1 MTEIFLILIFSF
13 LLAFYTFFILSIYR
27 GLRKLKKSDEKEL
40 IPEFVS
46 IVIPFRNERENLP
59 KNLKSLESQDYPS
72 SKFEV
77 IYVNDSSTDDS
88 AAILVSLIKNEN
100 IKVIS
105 VPETYSPNAHK
116 KRAIKFGI
124 ENAKGEIII
133 TSDADCNYNNDWLR
147 TLLKYMDDKTAF
159 ISGPV
164 EYEDSENIFGAIQ
177 KLEFAGLVIAGAGLI
192 GVNSPTIC
200 NAANIA
206 YRKKVFDEVDG
217 FYGQYGL
224 SSGDDELLMQ
234 KIWKRTNYKIK
245 FCPEKKAIV
254 KTVPNKTLSE
264 FYQQRKRWA
273 SKGLFY
279 RNKLLVLKLILI
291 YLFYLGLAL
300 QLILGI
306 IMSPVYFITLT
317 ISLIF
322 KIIIEYL
329 AIKKGIDLL
338 FDRKILN
345 LFLPAQILH
354 IPYIILAGFSG
365 MFGNFTWK
373 ERMVPR

>member
-1 MTEIFLILIFSF
+1 MTEIVLIFVFSF
-13 LLAFYTFFILSIYR
+13 LLAFYTFFIFSIYR
-27 GLRKLKKSDEKEL
+27 GLRKLKKTDMYKL

-46 IVIPFRNERENLP
+46 IVIPFRNERENLA
-59 KNLKSLESQDYPS
+59 KNLKSLESQDYP
-72 SKFEV
+72 KNKYEV

-88 AAILVSLIKNEN
+88 LELLAGKIKNEN

-105 VPETYSPNAHK
+105 VPGTYIPNAHK
-116 KRAIKFGI
+116 KRAIKYGI
-124 ENAKGEIII
+124 ENAKGEIIV

-147 TLLKYMDDKTAF
+147 TLLKYMDEETAF

-164 EYEDSENIFGAIQ
+164 EFEDSGNFFGAIQ
-177 KLEFAGLVIAGAGLI
+177 KLEFAGLVIVGAGLI
-192 GVNSPTIC
+192 GINKPTIC
-200 NAANIA
+200 NAANIV

-245 FCPEKKAIV
+245 FCPEKEAIV
-254 KTVPNKTLSE
+254 KTVPNKTLSK

-279 RNKLLVLKLILI
+279 GNKLLVIKLVLI
-291 YLFYLGLAL
+291 YLFYSGLAV
-300 QLILGI
+300 QLVLGI
-306 IMSPVYFITLT
+306 TTSPVYIITLT
-317 ISLIF
+317 VSLVV

-329 AIKKGIDLL
+329 AIKKGVVLL
-338 FDRKILN
+338 FDRKILR
-345 LFLPAQILH
+345 LFLPAQILQ
-354 IPYIILAGFSG
+354 IPYIIVAGLAGV
-365 MFGNFTWK
+365 FGNLTWK
-373 ERMVPR
+373 DRIVTR